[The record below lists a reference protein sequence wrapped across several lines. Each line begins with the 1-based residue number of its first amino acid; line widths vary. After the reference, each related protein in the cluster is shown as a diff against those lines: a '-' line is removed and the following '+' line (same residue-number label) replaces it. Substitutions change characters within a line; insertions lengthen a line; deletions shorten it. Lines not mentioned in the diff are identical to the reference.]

1 MKKLFSSSA
10 ILLLATMFNP
20 GSLTAQKNSE
30 PLFRDAPKIES
41 PANPGAEKVM
51 VNSKALKSF
60 SRNFKTS
67 AEVKWSTS
75 GDMIQAYYKENGKQS
90 RVFYNPKGR
99 WVRTIVTYD
108 ESQLN
113 KYIKSLV
120 KRDYWKYDISCVIE
134 AREGAMHCYF
144 INIET
149 AKDFKQLIVYD
160 GEVFVHQEFQ
170 KQ

>member
-10 ILLLATMFNP
+10 ILLLALYNP
-20 GSLTAQKNSE
+20 FPLAAQKVSE
-30 PLFRDAPKIES
+30 PLFRNAPKIES
-41 PANPGAEKVM
+41 PASPATERVV
-51 VNSKALKSF
+51 VNSKALRSF
-60 SRNFKTS
+60 ARHYKTS
-67 AEVKWSTS
+67 ADVKWSVS

-99 WVRTIVTYD
+99 WIRSIVTYD
-108 ESQLN
+108 ESLLN

-120 KRDYWKYDISCVIE
+120 RRDYSKYDISCVIE